1 VWKGL
6 SLLAANELGGVV
18 KRNVVAVVFYAVA
31 SAFVVMGMIFLL
43 LSLQI
48 WLTLYMTEIEANLLI
63 GSTLLFIALVIA
75 SVGYAMK
82 RQRKSASA
90 IASTALIALPLAAQ
104 LVPTRVRMGTMAL
117 FAVMATA
124 VVLGRQAG
132 K

>member
-63 GSTLLFIALVIA
+63 GATLLFIALVIA

-104 LVPTRVRMGTMAL
+104 LVPTRVRMGTMGL